1 MSLQRLIS
9 SLILGTALAAP
20 AFAAERDPFTGAE
33 SLLTP
38 RVLLGGLITESDV
51 GLLFT
56 HLRASLLATSDGREP
71 PPMPAELNQRLEAAG
86 AELRG
91 RGTLIGLV
99 LSQAMERAARDALRD
114 FSQPIPRNTD

>member
-9 SLILGTALAAP
+9 FLTLCTALAAP
-20 AFAAERDPFTGAE
+20 SFAADRDPFASAE
-33 SLLTP
+33 ALLTP
-38 RVLLGGLITESDV
+38 QVLLGGLITESDV

-56 HLRASLLATSDGREP
+56 HLRASLLATSEGREP
-71 PPMPAELNQRLEAAG
+71 PPMPTELNQRLQAAG
-86 AELRG
+86 VELRS

-99 LSQAMERAARDALRD
+99 LSQAIERAARDALRD